1 MVASGRF
8 GLDLDFIFNPLM
20 SLDPTPSNP
29 VLTIFVVA
37 AIISLFI
44 VILQKWL
51 IDYDK
56 MHELQDEMKE
66 VQQMFRDAQ
75 SSGDPKAMAKAQKK
89 QQELMPQNMEL
100 MKMQM
105 KPTIITMIPVF
116 IIYSGLVFNSTI
128 SNVVINITGPQ
139 FYLLLMPIWN
149 IFWTQ
154 SNPLTINF
162 FGWYIL
168 SSFAMSFLFRRIF
181 GLDTMN

>member
-8 GLDLDFIFNPLM
+8 GIDLDFIFNPLI

-29 VLTIFVVA
+29 ILTIFCVA
-37 AIISLFI
+37 AVIALIIVL
-44 VILQKWL
+44 LQKWL

-56 MHELQDEMKE
+56 MHELQGEMKE
-66 VQQMFRDAQ
+66 VQNMFREAQ
-75 SSGDPKAMAKAQKK
+75 MSGDPKAMAKAQKK
-89 QQELMPQNMEL
+89 QKELLPKNAEL

-105 KPTIITMIPVF
+105 KPTFITIIPIF

-128 SNVVINITGPQ
+128 SNCVINITGPQ

-154 SNPLTINF
+154 ANPLTINF

-181 GLDTMN
+181 GLDAIN